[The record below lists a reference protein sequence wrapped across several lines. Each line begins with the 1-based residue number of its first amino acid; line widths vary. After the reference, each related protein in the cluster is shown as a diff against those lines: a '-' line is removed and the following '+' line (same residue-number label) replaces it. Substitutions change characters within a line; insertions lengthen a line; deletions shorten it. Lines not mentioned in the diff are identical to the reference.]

1 MLRLTIGA
9 ALALSGI
16 ATPGWATEVSPSA
29 SVAIKARLFHST
41 SGELSVDVLGS
52 GAPPLVNVVAGADPS
67 KSSLVIVAVTLAPD
81 QVIASDSHLR
91 FVAQELAP
99 AGGACASPVLRPHDP
114 LKGERRLSAGPI
126 SGSGSILEFEQAAL
140 ARGIVPAMNLNAHG
154 EFVQAVH
161 RIAIST
167 HPLADRVRKETT
179 GLLWLKP
186 ENLPDE
192 LRDEFSLIKR
202 AIGSPSLDNESPQNI
217 ISRIVSLSYRI
228 PKPN

>member
-99 AGGACASPVLRPHDP
+99 AAGAKTTPRARILLDRTVSV
-114 LKGERRLSAGPI
+114 GPI
-126 SGSGSILEFEQAAL
+126 SRGGTTHLAFWLAGTGCRPVNLQATL
-140 ARGIVPAMNLNAHG
+140 SPARQKGQVVAGATLPFACG
-154 EFVQAVH
+154 E
-161 RIAIST
+161 
-167 HPLADRVRKETT
+167 
-179 GLLWLKP
+179 
-186 ENLPDE
+186 
-192 LRDEFSLIKR
+192 
-202 AIGSPSLDNESPQNI
+202 
-217 ISRIVSLSYRI
+217 
-228 PKPN
+228 